1 VAGGDNAE
9 QTKRTVWFAFAA
21 NLVIAVAKA
30 VGGVVSGSSA
40 MMAEAAH
47 SLADTTNQVFLRI
60 SLSRADRGS
69 DEQHPFGYGQERFFW
84 AFLAAVFIFV
94 AGSLFS
100 IFQGVERLLKPSGE
114 TGLAIPLVVL
124 AVAFVAEGVSL
135 LRALRQTRA
144 EADERGVPLRR
155 YIRESRDPTAK
166 TVVFEDSAALI
177 GIVFAAVGVTL
188 DHVTGAHV
196 FDASAS
202 IAIGLLLAG
211 VAVTLGR
218 DVKGLLL
225 GEAALPEE
233 IERMRTVLE
242 NHEGVDKVLE
252 LRTMALSPNALLVAV
267 RLDLSDGLDSDSV
280 EELAAELDREL
291 REAVPEVAEAFID
304 PTSHSESD
312 QTGRLETTQ
321 ERR

>member
-1 VAGGDNAE
+1 VGGSQQKAE
-9 QTKRTVWFAFAA
+9 ETKRTVWFAFAA
-21 NLVIAVAKA
+21 NLAIAVAKA
-30 VGGVVSGSSA
+30 LGGTVSGSSA

-60 SLSRADRGS
+60 SLSRAERGS

-100 IFQGVERLLKPSGE
+100 IFEGVERLLKPPKESGI
-114 TGLAIPLVVL
+114 AIPLVVL
-124 AVAFVAEGVSL
+124 GVAFVAEGVSW
-135 LRALRQTRA
+135 LRAIRQTRG
-144 EADERGVPLRR
+144 EAGERGVPLRR
-155 YIRESRDPTAK
+155 YIRESRDPTSK
-166 TVVFEDSAALI
+166 TVVFEDSAALV
-177 GIVFAAVGVTL
+177 GVLLAAAGVTL

-202 IAIGLLLAG
+202 IAIGLLLAF

-233 IERMRTVLE
+233 RERMQEVLE
-242 NHEGVDKVLE
+242 RHQHVDQVVE
-252 LRTMALSPNALLVAV
+252 LRTMALAPNALLVAV
-267 RLDLSDGLDSDSV
+267 RLDLSDGLDSDGV
-280 EELAAELDREL
+280 ERLADDLDEELRK
-291 REAVPEVAEAFID
+291 AVPEVAEVFID
-304 PTSHSESD
+304 PTSRSEARRHAD
-312 QTGRLETTQ
+312 LEPA
-321 ERR
+321 

>member
-1 VAGGDNAE
+1 MAGSQQKTE
-9 QTKRTVWFAFAA
+9 QTKRTVWIALAA
-21 NLVIAVAKA
+21 NLAIAVAKA
-30 VGGVVSGSSA
+30 LGGAASGSSA
-40 MMAEAAH
+40 IMAEAAH

-60 SLSRADRGS
+60 SLSRAERGS
-69 DEQHPFGYGQERFFW
+69 DERHPFGYGQERFFW

-100 IFQGVERLLKPSGE
+100 VFEGVQRLLEPPKESGI
-114 TGLAIPLVVL
+114 AIPLVVL
-124 AVAFVAEGVSL
+124 GVAFVAEGISW
-135 LRALRQTRA
+135 LRALRQTRG
-144 EADERGVPLRR
+144 EARERGVPFSR

-177 GIVFAAVGVTL
+177 GVLLAAAGVTL

-202 IAIGLLLAG
+202 IAIGVLLAL

-233 IERMRTVLE
+233 REAMVEAMERNE
-242 NHEGVDKVLE
+242 HVDQVVE
-252 LRTMALSPNALLVAV
+252 LRTMALAPNALLVAV
-267 RLDLSDGLDSDSV
+267 RVDLKDGLDSDGV
-280 EELAAELDREL
+280 ERLADELDSEL
-291 REAVPEVAEAFID
+291 RDAVPEVAEVFID
-304 PTSHSESD
+304 PTAKSEAQRHSH
-312 QTGRLETTQ
+312 LEPA
-321 ERR
+321 

>member
-1 VAGGDNAE
+1 VGEPREKTE

-21 NLVIAVAKA
+21 NLAIAVAKA
-30 VGGVVSGSSA
+30 IGGALSGSSA

-60 SLSRADRGS
+60 SLSRAERGS

-100 IFQGVERLLKPSGE
+100 IFEGVERLMKPPKESGI
-114 TGLAIPLVVL
+114 AIPLVVL
-124 AVAFVAEGVSL
+124 AVAFMAEGISW
-135 LRALRQTRA
+135 LRAVRQTRS
-144 EADERGVPLRR
+144 EARERGVPFSR
-155 YIRESRDPTAK
+155 YIRESRDPTSK

-177 GIVFAAVGVTL
+177 GVLLAAVGITL

-202 IAIGLLLAG
+202 IAIGVLLAL
-211 VAVTLGR
+211 VALTLGR

-233 IERMRTVLE
+233 RARMMDALE
-242 NHEGVDKVLE
+242 QNPHVDKVVE
-252 LRTMALSPNALLVAV
+252 LRTMALAPHALLVAV
-267 RLDLSDGLDSDSV
+267 RLDLKDGLDSDGV
-280 EELAAELDREL
+280 ERLADELDEELRNV
-291 REAVPEVAEAFID
+291 VPEVAEVFID
-304 PTSHSESD
+304 PTSQSEA
-312 QTGRLETTQ
+312 QREAHLEPA
-321 ERR
+321 

>member
-1 VAGGDNAE
+1 VGGSEQKTA
-9 QTKRTVWFAFAA
+9 QTKRTVWYALVA

-30 VGGVVSGSSA
+30 LGGVASGSSA

-60 SLSRADRGS
+60 SLSRAERGS
-69 DEQHPFGYGQERFFW
+69 DETHPFGYGQERFFW

-100 IFQGVERLLKPSGE
+100 IVEGVERLTAPPEESGIV
-114 TGLAIPLVVL
+114 IPLVVL
-124 AVAFVAEGVSL
+124 GLAFVAEGISW
-135 LRALRQTRA
+135 LRALRQTRG
-144 EADERGVPLRR
+144 EARERGVPFSR

-177 GIVFAAVGVTL
+177 GVLLAAAGVTL

-202 IAIGLLLAG
+202 IAIGVLLAL

-233 IERMRTVLE
+233 RERMQEVLE
-242 NHEGVDKVLE
+242 QHEHVDQVVE
-252 LRTMALSPNALLVAV
+252 LRTMALAPNALLVAV
-267 RLDLSDGLDSDSV
+267 RLDLSDGLDSDGV
-280 EELAAELDREL
+280 ERLADELDDDL
-291 REAVPEVAEAFID
+291 RNAVPEVQEVFID
-304 PTSHSESD
+304 PTSKTAARRQSH
-312 QTGRLETTQ
+312 LE
-321 ERR
+321 RA